1 VIKKAMEE
9 KAKKSNDVEELE
21 RINLDQFWEIIDI
34 TFSRTDDKEI
44 EIL

>member
-1 VIKKAMEE
+1 MEE